1 MDSRFVRR
9 LHAELPVWTHNGWI
23 TPAQA
28 GILAEHY
35 PLSAQ
40 QGREWWQVLLSILA
54 ALCVGAGIIALF
66 AANWHELSRSMR
78 AALSIAPLLLGQAA
92 FLFAFFRRFDSI
104 AWRESSAIFIAVATG
119 AAIALI
125 AQTYHI
131 ESTGRFLHLWLWL
144 TIPLVYLTQSWAAAF
159 FVLFLVQALGVT
171 EMRFFSSNPWTDSWE
186 YFGYSLALI
195 PWLMLNWRRGAA
207 YAGQRAIWRSFASCM
222 TMATVFILLLHAEME
237 MACLWLLVGSSYL
250 AVSTLQEAGYNLMQ
264 RVGMVVLG
272 GTMLAMGENDFFWQG
287 TTRFMENPV
296 LVIVSTAASL
306 FALARWRNLHAWDV
320 AFVLGGVALIGFNIA
335 INIPAMQPWLGTPT
349 IIALQPWIVTFAIV
363 ALGLWQLHRSLHS
376 GDLVAIN
383 AALIWVLSALYLRF
397 IEESMP
403 LWIKGIVFIAAGVAL
418 YTLNMMAARQR
429 RHLRTALKGES
440 A

>member
-1 MDSRFVRR
+1 MDARFVRQ
-9 LHAELPVWTHNGWI
+9 LHVELPLWMRNGWI

-28 GILAEHY
+28 DVLAAHY
-35 PLSAQ
+35 PLSAP

-66 AANWHELSRSMR
+66 AANWHALSRPVR
-78 AALSIAPLLLGQAA
+78 VALALTPLLLGQAA
-92 FLFAFFRRFDSI
+92 CLFTFFRRPDSI
-104 AWRESSAIFIAVATG
+104 AWRESSAIFVAVATG

-144 TIPLVYLTQSWAAAF
+144 TIPLVYLTQSWAAAV

-195 PWLMLNWRRGAA
+195 PWLALNWRRGVT

-222 TMATVFILLLHAEME
+222 VMATVFILLLHAEMDIL
-237 MACLWLLVGSSYL
+237 CLWLLVGSSYL
-250 AVSTLQEAGYNLMQ
+250 AVSTLQETGYNLMQ
-264 RVGMVVLG
+264 RVGMVLLG
-272 GTMLAMGENDFFWQG
+272 GAMLALGEGNFFWLA
-287 TTRFMENPV
+287 TMRFMENPV
-296 LVIVSTAASL
+296 LVIVSAAALL
-306 FALARWRNLHAWDV
+306 FALARWRSLHAWDV
-320 AFVLGGVALIGFNIA
+320 TFVLAGAVLVAIGIGVERLAWVY
-335 INIPAMQPWLGTPT
+335 PWL
-349 IIALQPWIVTFAIV
+349 VTFTIV

-429 RHLRTALKGES
+429 RRLRTALKGET